1 MRINSIYRSAFKAN
15 VAKFFNR
22 SNIVEEKLYIKTEQH
37 KKRIKKK
44 HNDKTSNIKQNI
56 LESARCTF
64 LFGSASN
71 CTHSYM

>member
-44 HNDKTSNIKQNI
+44 HNDKTCLCEI
-56 LESARCTF
+56 EW
-64 LFGSASN
+64 
-71 CTHSYM
+71 HSWTNNPL